1 MNIISHERY
10 NSNLESIDIILD
22 DLYKLDYPLNLK
34 IVKKNKNKSKIKLMI
49 LKEKLLKV
57 TLKTGM
63 SNLKSMLG
71 YLIDKY
77 DILYENSRNIIDFLD
92 KTFIPIDSTIYTNK
106 KNKDS
111 ILIKNLDI
119 INASLLDK
127 IDGVMVEFPFDD
139 KMLEIRG
146 YFKKDPLNVNKRYDF
161 LDKKN
166 KMYKKE
172 NSSIEKEF
180 VNSYIMQMNTKD
192 LMIMNVESI
201 NKRMQRDFN
210 HLEKLKNELLSS
222 LVKEFL
228 MSNIQDQIKILTL
241 LLLNDSDDT
250 YHLAYL
256 LFDMIKTNNG
266 ELKYDSSVS
275 EDIFK
280 CLHWSIQKKFKVATK
295 RVENIRNKLNDVS
308 DDTIPYEDRIVQMK
322 ASDSIKSKAFDKLKE
337 LKVSKDSVKAQNYL
351 DGLLKIPFGI
361 YKKEK
366 IISFL
371 DDFIANISR
380 LMGEV
385 KKSIKRN

>member
-1 MNIISHERY
+1 MYEINEFELNERTNNFLKRFQKEIKCNLEYIKSFNSDYNLVNDRIKNVLNMTLTNYQMNIISHERY

-57 TLKTGM
+57 TLKTGL
-63 SNLKSMLG
+63 SNLKSMLD

-77 DILYENSRNIIDFLD
+77 EIIYENSRNIIDFLD
-92 KTFIPIDSTIYTNK
+92 KTFIPIDSKIYTNK

-119 INASLLDK
+119 VNASLLDK
-127 IDGVMVEFPFDD
+127 IDGVVVEFPFDD

-161 LDKKN
+161 LDKKI
-166 KMYKKE
+166 KSIKE
-172 NSSIEKEF
+172 NSNVEKEF
-180 VNSYIMQMNTKD
+180 VKSYIMQMNTKD

-201 NKRMQRDFN
+201 NKKIQRDFN

-295 RVENIRNKLNDVS
+295 RVENIRNKLNEVT
-308 DDTIPYEDRIVQMK
+308 DDAIPYE
-322 ASDSIKSKAFDKLKE
+322 
-337 LKVSKDSVKAQNYL
+337 
-351 DGLLKIPFGI
+351 
-361 YKKEK
+361 
-366 IISFL
+366 
-371 DDFIANISR
+371 
-380 LMGEV
+380 
-385 KKSIKRN
+385 